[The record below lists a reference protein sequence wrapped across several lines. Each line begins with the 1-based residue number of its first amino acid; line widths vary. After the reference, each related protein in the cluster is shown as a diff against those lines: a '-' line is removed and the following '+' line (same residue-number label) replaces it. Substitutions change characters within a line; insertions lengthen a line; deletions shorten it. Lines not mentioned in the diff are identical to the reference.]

1 MGKSETR
8 EQTQRD
14 EFSRIFD
21 DYRAK
26 IEEISRKTSN
36 NDQDPDEAKE
46 KSTRENEELEVL
58 VSRALPKSDN
68 GKSEMILPKDIEAQD
83 IISSAKKRARQIVDE
98 AEEKVKKEAK
108 KKTQSEIDKI
118 ITKARKDALDI
129 ITQTKESADKERN
142 EILMASKQDA
152 EQVIREITEKC
163 RQETQAQSSRA
174 IEDARER
181 AERVL
186 TEIINSGM
194 EISQKVAE
202 IITRAKQTMDEF
214 EARLKSE
221 TDELAEAIAITQ
233 QKLEQFAVM
242 ARKEEEAR
250 ATPVTNNNNNTN
262 VKETA
267 KTAALGLRLL
277 GQKSNGKNGSHTM
290 FSGQVEMKS
299 IAAPFDYQYLKNLKK
314 YLIHIPN
321 IRYVQESASEKE
333 MSIVFDLQEPLPLLD
348 ILKNIPLVDEVITDA
363 DDICIMFKG

>member
-1 MGKSETR
+1 MGKSETK
-8 EQTQRD
+8 EQSKKD

-26 IEEISRKTSN
+26 IEEISKKSSN
-36 NDQDPDEAKE
+36 NGQNADEAKE
-46 KSTRENEELEVL
+46 KPSRNETDELEVL
-58 VSRALPKSDN
+58 VSRALPKPDN
-68 GKSEMILPKDIEAQD
+68 GKNEMILPMDIEAQD
-83 IISSAKKRARQIVDE
+83 IIAAAKKRAKQIIDE
-98 AEEKVKKEAK
+98 ADEKSKKEAK
-108 KKTQSEIDKI
+108 KRTQSEIDKI

-129 ITQTKESADKERN
+129 ITQTKQSADQERN
-142 EILMASKQDA
+142 DILMASKQDA

-181 AERVL
+181 ADRVL

-202 IITRAKQTMDEF
+202 IIARAKQTMEEF

-221 TDELAEAIAITQ
+221 TDELAEAIAVTQ
-233 QKLEQFAVM
+233 QKLEQFTVM
-242 ARKEEEAR
+242 AQKEEEAR
-250 ATPVTNNNNNTN
+250 AMPVNNNNNN
-262 VKETA
+262 IKETA
-267 KTAALGLRLL
+267 KNPALGLRLL
-277 GQKSNGKNGSHTM
+277 GQRSNGKNGSHTV

-299 IAAPFDYQYLKNLKK
+299 ISAPFDYQYLKNLKK

-321 IRYVQESASEKE
+321 IKYVQESASEKE

-363 DDICIMFKG
+363 DDICIMFKD

>member
-1 MGKSETR
+1 MGKSETK
-8 EQTQRD
+8 EQSKKD

-26 IEEISRKTSN
+26 IEEISKKSSQN
-36 NDQDPDEAKE
+36 GQDAGEAKE
-46 KSTRENEELEVL
+46 TNSRTETEELEVL
-58 VSRALPKSDN
+58 VSRALPKPDN
-68 GKSEMILPKDIEAQD
+68 GKNENIMPRDIEAQD
-83 IISSAKKRARQIVDE
+83 IIAAAKKRAKQITDE
-98 AEEKVKKEAK
+98 ADEKSKKEAK

-118 ITKARKDALDI
+118 ITKARKDALEI
-129 ITQTKESADKERN
+129 ITQTKQSADNERN

-152 EQVIREITEKC
+152 EQLIREITEKC

-174 IEDARER
+174 IENARER

-186 TEIINSGM
+186 AEIIDSGI
-194 EISQKVAE
+194 EISQKVTE
-202 IITRAKQTMDEF
+202 IINRAKQTMEEF

-233 QKLEQFAVM
+233 QKLNQFTLM
-242 ARKEEEAR
+242 AQKEEEAGSI
-250 ATPVTNNNNNTN
+250 PVSNNNTN
-262 VKETA
+262 TKETT
-267 KTAALGLRLL
+267 KTPALGLRLL

-321 IRYVQESASEKE
+321 IKYVQESASEKE

-348 ILKNIPLVDEVITDA
+348 ILKNIPLVDEVVTDA
-363 DDICIMFKG
+363 DDICIMFKD